1 MEYTMSSKPAVD
13 LKSVMQTAADSGIL
27 VPAFNAPYLPMMKPI
42 AEALGECGTFGLIET
57 ARLEF
62 VKFGAKGV
70 KEASAAYNEVAIP
83 GITSLHLDHTPVI
96 DEDGV
101 LVDYRGT
108 IGDAIDHG
116 YSSVMV
122 DGSRLPFEE
131 NIAATA
137 GVVAMAHPKGVQVEA
152 ELGAVLGHEAG
163 PLPPYEEL
171 FASRRGFTDPD
182 QAKEF
187 AQKSG
192 VDWLSVAVG
201 SIHGAIS
208 EAARDK
214 AKVQAKLDIE
224 QVKRLRAATGLPLVL
239 HGGSGIQMEYVRQAI
254 KNGVVKINIGT
265 DIRQPYERVL
275 KEAGSVEA
283 AQDAVRELIIR
294 MIREVYCIEGSAKTL
309 VG

>member
-1 MEYTMSSKPAVD
+1 MPQAN
-13 LKSVMQTAADSGIL
+13 LKQIMRAAADKGIL
-27 VPAFNAPYLPMMKPI
+27 VPAFNSPYLPMMKPI
-42 AEALGECGTFGLIET
+42 AEALNECGTFGLIET

-62 VKFGAKGV
+62 VKFEAKGV
-70 KEASAAYNEVAIP
+70 KEASAAYREVAVP

-96 DEDGV
+96 DEDGL
-101 LVDYRGT
+101 LVDYKGV
-108 IGDAIDHG
+108 IGDAIDAG

-122 DGSRLPFEE
+122 DGSRLPFQE

-137 GVVAMAHPKGVQVEA
+137 DVVAMAHAKDVVVEA

-171 FASRRGFTDPD
+171 FASRKGFTDPD
-182 QAKEF
+182 QAREF
-187 AQKSG
+187 VQKSG

-214 AKVQAKLDIE
+214 AKVPAKLDIDHI
-224 QVKRLRAATGLPLVL
+224 KLLREVTGVPLVL
-239 HGGSGIQMEYVRQAI
+239 HGGSGIQISYVREAI
-254 KNGVVKINIGT
+254 ANGVAKINIGT
-265 DIRQPYERVL
+265 EIRQCFERAL
-275 KEAGSVEA
+275 KDQSDIEA
-283 AQDAVRELIIR
+283 AQDCVRNQIIQ
-294 MIREVYCIEGSAKTL
+294 MIKEVYCIEGSAKAL